1 MQTSNKHI
9 KKKKK
14 PKQKKIKYKTL
25 SIKVSEKQKNII
37 DKFCKVKKT
46 SPNKFIK
53 AAIKTYIASSQ
64 FSLVEEDYI
73 TENQLSLFEEDDF
86 EE

>member
-1 MQTSNKHI
+1 MQTSNKQI

-14 PKQKKIKYKTL
+14 PKQKKIKFKTL

-53 AAIKTYIASSQ
+53 QAIKTYIVSSQ
-64 FSLVEEDYI
+64 FSVVEENYI
-73 TENQLSLFEEDDF
+73 TENQLSLFDIEEF
-86 EE
+86 GE